1 MQFSQSKEVTEI
13 LDPLRVDFNSA
24 GDVLKLYPEVP
35 LLSSD
40 RAGWDGV
47 QLQYHRHPPHRMAE
61 NYAKQHRIIIHD
73 SVKPRLR
80 QRSPSP
86 PLVEET
92 IERRLQ
98 NRQFS
103 DGDVTF
109 VPAEVINSA
118 AWDTEYQFITLSFES
133 SVFARHTFDLTTTT
147 EVEFLPSFSKSD
159 PLIHSIGLALKS
171 EIESSG
177 IGTRLYV
184 DSLTAAL
191 MNHLLRHYS
200 AHKPSSQKHHSGL
213 SKRQLQQVNDFIDRH
228 LDRDIALAELAA
240 IVQMSPSYFS
250 SLFKQSMGLAP
261 HQYAIRYKIDR
272 AKKMLVQ
279 NDMSIAQVAY
289 KLGFTHQSHLSRH
302 FKRLVGVTP
311 KVFVKSQ

>member
-1 MQFSQSKEVTEI
+1 MQFSQGKEVTEI

-73 SVKPRLR
+73 
-80 QRSPSP
+80 RSPSP

-109 VPAEVINSA
+109 VPAGVISSA
-118 AWDTEYQFITLSFES
+118 AWNTEYQFITLSFES
-133 SVFARHTFDLTTTT
+133 STFTRHTFDLTTVN
-147 EVEFLPSFSKSD
+147 EVEFLPSFSKFD
-159 PLIHSIGLALKS
+159 PLIHNIGLALRS
-171 EIESSG
+171 ELESSG

-228 LDRDIALAELAA
+228 IDRDVALVELAA

-250 SLFKQSMGLAP
+250 SLFKQSTGLAP

-279 NDMSIAQVAY
+279 NDMSIAEVAY
-289 KLGFTHQSHLSRH
+289 TLGFTHQSHLSRH